1 MKLYSYEQVDM
12 TGGFAFEK
20 QELNRLVTIK
30 AVYDRFT
37 ETGRFDAFRFAYREG
52 DPIRPHYFWDSDVA
66 KWAEGVAYILKKH
79 PTPALERIVDEV
91 VEQIEK
97 NQCEDGYFNI
107 FHTVVEPEKRWK
119 DRHHHELYC
128 AGHLMEAAVAY
139 AEATGKTKFLSC
151 MEKYADHIYRVFV
164 EEGSAAF
171 VTPGHEE
178 IELALVKMYRYT
190 GKKKYLELSQF
201 FIDQRGVAKEP
212 VSGRYI
218 QSHLPVREQNEA
230 VGHAV
235 RALYLYVGMAYLA
248 QETGDKE
255 LLDACKTL
263 WRDIVDR
270 KMYITGGVGSTYI
283 GEAITHAY
291 DLPNDTSYAET
302 CASIALMLFGNA
314 MLAHE
319 NNAEYADVVERAFY
333 NGVLSGLSQSGDAFF
348 YENALEINL
357 SERFDAAVHNGW
369 GDAKRRFPITQ
380 RPKVFKCS
388 CCPPNINRLLPSLGN
403 YVYGRDGD
411 TLYINQYVAS
421 TLTDGEIICTQSTDY
436 PRNGQV
442 RVTVK
447 GLSRV
452 ALRIPSWCDQ
462 FTLNLPYVM
471 ENGYAV
477 VENSGAEILLDMEIK
492 PRAVWSDARVLRDVG
507 KVAIMRGPVVY
518 CAESVDNG
526 ENLHAL
532 ALSLPLCAREVKDD
546 TFSLPILEIDGE
558 RRLPF
563 EGVLYANQPP
573 KTERVGVKLIPYHCF
588 ANRGESNM
596 LVWMQTK

>member
-1 MKLYSYEQVDM
+1 MKMYSYQNVDIKS
-12 TGGFAFEK
+12 GFAHEK

-30 AVYDRFT
+30 AVYDRYV
-37 ETGRFDAFRFAYREG
+37 ETGRIDAFRFEYREG

-66 KWAEGVAYILKKH
+66 KWIEGVAYVLKKH
-79 PTPALERIVDEV
+79 PTPELERVVDEL

-107 FHTVVEPEKRWK
+107 FHTVVAPEKRWQN
-119 DRHHHELYC
+119 RHNHELYC

-139 AEATGKTKFLSC
+139 AESTGKTRFLTC
-151 MEKYADHIYRVFV
+151 MERYADYIYRVFV

-190 GKKKYLELSQF
+190 GKKKYLDLSAF
-201 FIDQRGVAKEP
+201 FIDQRGCAQEP

-218 QSHLPVREQNEA
+218 QSHLPVREQTEA

-248 QETGDKE
+248 HSTDDQE
-255 LLDACKTL
+255 LINSCKTL
-263 WRDIVDR
+263 WRDVVDR
-270 KMYITGGVGSTYI
+270 KMYVTGGVGSTYI
-283 GEAITHAY
+283 GEAFTHAY

-314 MLAHE
+314 MLALE
-319 NNAEYADVVERAFY
+319 NNAEYADVIERAFY

-357 SERFDAAVHNGW
+357 SERFDAAVHNEW
-369 GDAKRRFPITQ
+369 GDAKRRFPITR
-380 RPKVFKCS
+380 RPKMFQCS
-388 CCPPNINRLLPSLGN
+388 CCPPNINRLLSSLGN
-403 YVYGRDGD
+403 FVYGRDGE
-411 TLYINQYVAS
+411 TLYVNQYAES
-421 TLTDGEIICTQSTDY
+421 TLTDGDVTCRQSTDY
-436 PRNGQV
+436 PRNGLV
-442 RVTVK
+442 KLAVK
-447 GLSRV
+447 GVSRV
-452 ALRIPSWCDQ
+452 ALRVPLWCDQ
-462 FTLNLPYVM
+462 FTLNLPYTM

-477 VENSGAEILLDMEIK
+477 VENTGDEIVMDMEIK
-492 PRAVWSDARVLRDVG
+492 ARAVWSDARVLRDVG
-507 KVAIMRGPVVY
+507 RVAIMRGPVVY
-518 CAESVDNG
+518 CAEGVDNG

-532 ALSLPLCAREVKDD
+532 KLLLPLSARD
-546 TFSLPILEIDGE
+546 TSDAQFDLPTLELDAE
-558 RRLPF
+558 RSLPF
-563 EGVLYANQPP
+563 ESGLYSNQPP
-573 KTERVGVKLIPYHCF
+573 KSERTTVKMIPYHAF
-588 ANRGESNM
+588 ANRDESNM